1 MDFSFNPKELGLIP
15 RTAVTIVVVFVNVF
29 VTFILTCVT
38 NFRSARKQQ
47 FSAVGNTNFKSFG
60 NTNGNTLSNYVQFS
74 RSILRQFTR
83 RLNI

>member
-15 RTAVTIVVVFVNVF
+15 RTAVTIFFFVVTSFAS
-29 VTFILTCVT
+29 ISQICVT

-60 NTNGNTLSNYVQFS
+60 NTNGNTLSNHVQFS

>member
-15 RTAVTIVVVFVNVF
+15 RTAVTIVVVF

-60 NTNGNTLSNYVQFS
+60 NTNGNTLSNHVQFS